1 MTQAYTYMKP
11 KTTETAN
18 PSKYRPI
25 SCLTTIYKIYTE
37 CIAEKVRKHC
47 EENRILAEE
56 QKGCRKGAR
65 GCKEQIIIDQVIM
78 EQVCKKT
85 RNITTAFID
94 YQKVYDSV
102 PHS

>member
-25 SCLTTIYKIYTE
+25 SCLITIYKIYTE

-56 QKGCRKGAR
+56 
-65 GCKEQIIIDQVIM
+65 
-78 EQVCKKT
+78 
-85 RNITTAFID
+85 
-94 YQKVYDSV
+94 
-102 PHS
+102 